1 MQAKP
6 RRLATRTTT
15 IIVIVIVAIVV
26 VSGGGTYYYIN
37 YVAPKPISCTLPSG
51 RDAITVGFTISLTGT
66 YNVEGSKSLAGIEAA
81 ACWINSN
88 GGVTVNGKTYNIVL
102 DYHDDASSQ
111 SNISPLYTSIITQDH
126 AQFLLAPYS
135 SGLTGTAAP
144 LAEQNNLVMLSHG
157 GSSDSIWTHGYQ
169 NVFGVLS
176 PASTYFKNA
185 IDWLVANNHS
195 GDKLAFLYA
204 GDPFSIAASAAGSRY
219 AVQQGLSVVYNQSYP
234 ATAQDLSSQLTAAS
248 QVAKADDLLG
258 GGHYDDGLKIVQ
270 QLSFVGWKPKFIS
283 LLVAVTEP
291 QFQQQLGGA
300 ANLVTGPSQW
310 ETIVTYSPATAQAA
324 NIPWYG
330 PNETQFVNYYSK
342 QANAGSPTYH
352 SGEAGAAV
360 VVLADA
366 IQTANSTDTTNVRQ
380 AISNMHIM
388 TFFGQFK
395 VDATGKQSGHSMVL
409 VQWQSGGL
417 VVVAPDAVASGTVKY
432 PYTGS

>member
-6 RRLATRTTT
+6 RRLATRTTA
-15 IIVIVIVAIVV
+15 IIVIAIVAIVI

-37 YVAPKPISCTLPSG
+37 YVAPRPITCTLPSG
-51 RDAITVGFTISLTGT
+51 RDAIKVGFTISLTGM
-66 YNVEGSKSLAGIEAA
+66 YNVEGTKSLAGIEAA

-88 GGVTVNGKTYNIVL
+88 GGVIVNGKTYNIVL
-102 DYHDDASSQ
+102 DYRDDASS
-111 SNISPLYTSIITQDH
+111 SGNISPMYTSIITQDC

-135 SGLTGTAAP
+135 SGLTGAAAP

-157 GSSDSIWTHGYQ
+157 GSADSIWTHGYK

-176 PASTYFKNA
+176 PASTYFNNA
-185 IDWLVANNHS
+185 IDWLAANHP

-204 GDPFSIAASAAGSRY
+204 DDSFSKTAGIKASNYAAH
-219 AVQQGLSVVYNQSYP
+219 LHLTVVYNASYP
-234 ATAQDLSSQLTAAS
+234 STAQDLHTFLAEAHGDL
-248 QVAKADDLLG
+248 ADDLIG
-258 GGHYDDGLKIVQ
+258 GGHYADGVKIVQ
-270 QLSFVGWKPKFIS
+270 QLSSVGWKPNFIS

-291 QFQQQLGGA
+291 QFQQQLSGE

-310 ETIVTYSPATAQAA
+310 ETTVTYSPAAAQTAG
-324 NIPWYG
+324 IPWYG

-342 QANAGSPTYH
+342 QSNAGSPTYH

-380 AISNMHIM
+380 AISSMHIM

>member
-1 MQAKP
+1 QYD
-6 RRLATRTTT
+6 R
-15 IIVIVIVAIVV
+15 
-26 VSGGGTYYYIN
+26 
-37 YVAPKPISCTLPSG
+37 
-51 RDAITVGFTISLTGT
+51 
-66 YNVEGSKSLAGIEAA
+66 
-81 ACWINSN
+81 
-88 GGVTVNGKTYNIVL
+88 
-102 DYHDDASSQ
+102 
-111 SNISPLYTSIITQDH
+111 
-126 AQFLLAPYS
+126 
-135 SGLTGTAAP
+135 
-144 LAEQNNLVMLSHG
+144 VMLSHG
-157 GSSDSIWTHGYQ
+157 GSSDAIWTHGYQ

-204 GDPFSIAASAAGSRY
+204 GDSFSIAASAAGSRY

-234 ATAQDLSSQLTAAS
+234 TTAQDLSSQLTAAS

-258 GGHYDDGLKIVQ
+258 GGHYADGLKIVQ
-270 QLSFVGWKPKFIS
+270 QLSSVGWTPKFIS

-291 QFQQQLGGA
+291 KFQQQLGGA

-342 QANAGSPTYH
+342 QSNAGPPTYH

-409 VQWQSGGL
+409 VQWQTVGL
-417 VVVAPDAVASGTVKY
+417 AVVAPDAVASGTVKY

>member
-1 MQAKP
+1 
-6 RRLATRTTT
+6 
-15 IIVIVIVAIVV
+15 
-26 VSGGGTYYYIN
+26 
-37 YVAPKPISCTLPSG
+37 
-51 RDAITVGFTISLTGT
+51 LTG
-66 YNVEGSKSLAGIEAA
+66 A
-81 ACWINSN
+81 
-88 GGVTVNGKTYNIVL
+88 
-102 DYHDDASSQ
+102 
-111 SNISPLYTSIITQDH
+111 
-126 AQFLLAPYS
+126 
-135 SGLTGTAAP
+135 AAP
-144 LAEQNNLVMLSHG
+144 LAEKYNRVMLSHG
-157 GSSDSIWTHGYQ
+157 GSSDTIWTHGYQ
-169 NVFGVLS
+169 NVFGILS
-176 PASTYFKNA
+176 PASTYFNNA

-195 GDKLAFLYA
+195 GDKLAILHA
-204 GDPFSIAASAAGSRY
+204 DDTFSTAASAAAAKY
-219 AVQQGLSVVYNQSYP
+219 ATDQGLHVVYNEKYS
-234 ATAQDLSSQLTAAS
+234 ATTQDLSTQLIAANATGA
-248 QVAKADDLLG
+248 VDLLG
-258 GGHYDDGLKIVQ
+258 GGHFDDGLRIVK
-270 QLSFVGWKPKFIS
+270 QLSSVGWTPKFIS

-291 QFQQQLGGA
+291 EFQQQLGGA

-342 QANAGSPTYH
+342 QSNAGSPTYH

>member
-6 RRLATRTTT
+6 RRLATRTTA
-15 IIVIVIVAIVV
+15 IIVIVIIALVVAS
-26 VSGGGTYYYIN
+26 SGGVYYYVN
-37 YVAPKPISCTLPSG
+37 YIARSPCASATSG
-51 RDAITVGFTISLTGT
+51 NIKVGFTISLTGT
-66 YNVEGSKSLAGIEAA
+66 YNVEGGKSLAGIQAA
-81 ACWINSN
+81 SSWINDN
-88 GGVTVNGKTYNIVL
+88 GGVTVDGKARNITL
-102 DYHDDASSQ
+102 DYYDDQSSSTLVPQ
-111 SNISPLYTSIITQDH
+111 LYTKIITQDC

-135 SGLTGTAAP
+135 SALTGAAAP
-144 LAEQNNLVMLSHG
+144 LAEQYNRVMLSHG
-157 GSSDSIWTHGYQ
+157 GSSDTIWTHGYQ

-176 PASTYFKNA
+176 PASTYFNNA

-195 GDKLAFLYA
+195 GDKLAILHA
-204 GDPFSIAASAAGSRY
+204 DDPFSAAASTGAANY
-219 AVQQGLSVVYNQSYP
+219 AAQQHILVVYNEKY
-234 ATAQDLSSQLTAAS
+234 TADAQGLPTQLAAA
-248 QVAKADDLLG
+248 QAAGADDLLG
-258 GGHYDDGLKIVQ
+258 GGHLDDGLKIVH
-270 QLSFVGWKPKFIS
+270 QLSNVGWKPKFVS

-291 QFQQQLGGA
+291 EFQQQLGGL

-342 QANAGSPTYH
+342 QSNGGSPTYH

-395 VDATGKQSGHSMVL
+395 VDATGKQSAHSMVL

>member
-51 RDAITVGFTISLTGT
+51 RDAIKVGFTISLTST

-88 GGVTVNGKTYNIVL
+88 GGVTVNGKTFNIVL

-291 QFQQQLGGA
+291 QFQQQLGGV

-324 NIPWYG
+324 GIPWYG
-330 PNETQFVNYYSK
+330 PTESQFVDYYSK
-342 QANAGSPTYH
+342 QNAGSPTYH
-352 SGEAGAAV
+352 SGEAGAAII
-360 VVLADA
+360 VLADA
-366 IQTANSTDTTNVRQ
+366 IQKANSLDTAAVRQ
-380 AISNMHIM
+380 TLYGLHIM
-388 TFFGQFK
+388 TFFGQFQ

-409 VQWQSGGL
+409 VQWQNGGL
-417 VVVAPDAVASGTVKY
+417 AVVAPAAVASGIVKY
-432 PYTGS
+432 PYTGN

>member
-6 RRLATRTTT
+6 RRLATRTTA
-15 IIVIVIVAIVV
+15 IIVIVIIALVVAS
-26 VSGGGTYYYIN
+26 SGGVYYYVN
-37 YVAPKPISCTLPSG
+37 YIARSPCASATSG
-51 RDAITVGFTISLTGT
+51 NIKVGFTISLTGT
-66 YNVEGSKSLAGIEAA
+66 YNVEGGKSLAGIQAA
-81 ACWINSN
+81 ASWINDN
-88 GGVTVNGKTYNIVL
+88 GGVTVDGKARNITL
-102 DYHDDASSQ
+102 DYYDDQSSSTLVPQ
-111 SNISPLYTSIITQDH
+111 LYTKIITQDC
-126 AQFLLAPYS
+126 AQLLLAPYS
-135 SGLTGTAAP
+135 SALTGAAAP
-144 LAEQNNLVMLSHG
+144 LAEQYNRVMLSHG
-157 GSSDSIWTHGYQ
+157 GSSDTIWTHGYQ

-195 GDKLAFLYA
+195 GDKLAILHA
-204 GDPFSIAASAAGSRY
+204 DDTFSTAASAAAAKY
-219 AVQQGLSVVYNQSYP
+219 ATDQGLHVVYNEKYS
-234 ATAQDLSSQLTAAS
+234 ATTQDLSTQLIAANATGA
-248 QVAKADDLLG
+248 VDLLG
-258 GGHYDDGLKIVQ
+258 GGHFDDGLRIVK
-270 QLSFVGWKPKFIS
+270 QLTSVNWTPKFIS

-291 QFQQQLGGA
+291 EFQQQLGGA

-310 ETIVTYSPATAQAA
+310 ETIVAYSPATAQAA

-342 QANAGSPTYH
+342 QSNAGSPTYH

-417 VVVAPDAVASGTVKY
+417 VLVAPDAVASGTVKY

>member
-51 RDAITVGFTISLTGT
+51 RDAIKVGFTISLTST

-88 GGVTVNGKTYNIVL
+88 GGVTVNGKTFNIVL
-102 DYHDDASSQ
+102 DYHDDASS
-111 SNISPLYTSIITQDH
+111 SGNISPLYTSIITQDH

-291 QFQQQLGGA
+291 QFQQQLGGV

-324 NIPWYG
+324 GIPWYG
-330 PNETQFVNYYSK
+330 PTESQFVDYYSK
-342 QANAGSPTYH
+342 QNAGSPTYH
-352 SGEAGAAV
+352 SGEAGAAII
-360 VVLADA
+360 VLADA
-366 IQTANSTDTTNVRQ
+366 IQKANSLDTAAVR
-380 AISNMHIM
+380 HTLYGLHVM
-388 TFFGQFK
+388 TFFGQFQ

-409 VQWQSGGL
+409 VQWQNGGL
-417 VVVAPDAVASGTVKY
+417 AVVAPAAVASGIVKC
-432 PYTGS
+432 PYTGN